1 MQLKFYKCDI
11 CHKVIVVTTY
21 PTGIDTICCNQPMH
35 ELIPNT
41 SDGAQEKH
49 VPVIQ
54 TSNDQIMVSIG
65 SQVHPME
72 EKHYIEWI
80 GIETNLGWQIKYLK
94 PHDQPLAR
102 FRLADQEQLRFAYAY
117 CNVHGLWRK

>member
-1 MQLKFYKCDI
+1 MELKFYKCDI
-11 CHKVIVVTTY
+11 CHKVITIVSTPNGVE
-21 PTGIDTICCNQPMH
+21 TICCNQPMH

-41 SDGAQEKH
+41 SDGVQEKH

-72 EKHYIEWI
+72 EKHYIE
-80 GIETNLGWQIKYLK
+80 
-94 PHDQPLAR
+94 
-102 FRLADQEQLRFAYAY
+102 
-117 CNVHGLWRK
+117 